1 MNLASIWA
9 AVGIIFALM
18 VVAEIH
24 VWTFYHGQYIT
35 EKYQMEVRRDVQAL
49 NKRLLYVLISD
60 DPEVTREQKAELDSR
75 FAKMDEYIAVICE
88 NMDEAELESDLLEA
102 FQEFRTASVDMLNL
116 ADEGDIEEVK
126 LFYNSTYHAIS
137 ERLAEDLG
145 ALGEIASEKAD
156 FQFQIVIGS
165 MGFTVVLLFVLA
177 GICSLLSVKRTGRLL
192 HSIDQDFRVMDTVA
206 EELADGKIHMLLSLD
221 KDDTIA
227 RVSPAFRKALDSL
240 VFYIEDIKRVMAG
253 MAEGN
258 FHYTFSGE
266 FEGDFYEIRQSV
278 EQFQSQISAGM
289 HEIVM
294 VSEKVSAGAGQ
305 ISEAGGSLA
314 DSCGEQ
320 TLIVSEFSDA
330 IEKIT
335 ELLESSAANT
345 AKICDEI
352 SDMGTGMLQSNQRMQ
367 DMVKAM
373 NDIDRTAQEIN
384 KIIDSIESI
393 AAQTNL
399 LSLNAS
405 IESAR
410 AGEAGR
416 GFAVVAN
423 EVSALAGQS
432 AEAAKNSSSLI
443 EASIRAVKEGKDIAD
458 RTAIELSLMAEQVQP
473 IFQKMEHLIVASEQQ
488 KEFIQVLT
496 QGIREIAHIGEMNA
510 AAAEEGSALSQ
521 EFDHQATILKNMV
534 GRFEE

>member
-1 MNLASIWA
+1 
-9 AVGIIFALM
+9 
-18 VVAEIH
+18 
-24 VWTFYHGQYIT
+24 
-35 EKYQMEVRRDVQAL
+35 
-49 NKRLLYVLISD
+49 
-60 DPEVTREQKAELDSR
+60 
-75 FAKMDEYIAVICE
+75 
-88 NMDEAELESDLLEA
+88 
-102 FQEFRTASVDMLNL
+102 
-116 ADEGDIEEVK
+116 
-126 LFYNSTYHAIS
+126 
-137 ERLAEDLG
+137 
-145 ALGEIASEKAD
+145 
-156 FQFQIVIGS
+156 
-165 MGFTVVLLFVLA
+165 
-177 GICSLLSVKRTGRLL
+177 
-192 HSIDQDFRVMDTVA
+192 
-206 EELADGKIHMLLSLD
+206 
-221 KDDTIA
+221 
-227 RVSPAFRKALDSL
+227 
-240 VFYIEDIKRVMAG
+240 
-253 MAEGN
+253 
-258 FHYTFSGE
+258 
-266 FEGDFYEIRQSV
+266 
-278 EQFQSQISAGM
+278 
-289 HEIVM
+289 
-294 VSEKVSAGAGQ
+294 
-305 ISEAGGSLA
+305 
-314 DSCGEQ
+314 
-320 TLIVSEFSDA
+320 
-330 IEKIT
+330 
-335 ELLESSAANT
+335 
-345 AKICDEI
+345 
-352 SDMGTGMLQSNQRMQ
+352 MQ

-473 IFQKMEHLIVASEQQ
+473 IFQKMEHLIAASEQQ

-534 GRFEE
+534 GRIEE